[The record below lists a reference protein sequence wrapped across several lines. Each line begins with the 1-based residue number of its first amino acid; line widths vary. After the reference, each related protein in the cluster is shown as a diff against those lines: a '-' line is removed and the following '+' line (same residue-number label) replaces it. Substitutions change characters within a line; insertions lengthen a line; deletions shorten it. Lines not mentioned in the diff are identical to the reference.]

1 MVKLTTGKVVN
12 ELSELSTEERILV
25 FNEFRSYVR
34 ECMEIYA
41 KNFNRDRE
49 LTANDLV
56 YFGRIEE
63 FRHFTGFDEEVKLGL
78 KKQGDIKPGLNL
90 MHMLLFP
97 EWMLRRLYLYLLVLK
112 VEVILIC

>member
-78 KKQGDIKPGLNL
+78 KNREILNL
-90 MHMLLFP
+90 VLIFMHISLFP
-97 EWMLRRLYLYLLVLK
+97 EWMLRKLYLYLLVLK